1 MNDPKDRAS
10 ARLTDRLRKVRD
22 TVEEFQGVYNRS
34 LPVLTKDIEAVG
46 EISRALG
53 ELHKLSQQ
61 IYASSGAALG
71 HLLEQDLTELLD
83 SVQGV
88 SALAA
93 NLDVFLQSN
102 PALLAYVL
110 QNINRGIIREA
121 GKQLED
127 KALLKWIEELE
138 IVLNERDEANRIKG
152 DG

>member
-1 MNDPKDRAS
+1 MSDPKDRAS
-10 ARLTDRLRKVRD
+10 TRLTDRLRKVKD

-46 EISRALG
+46 DISRALG

-61 IYASSGAALG
+61 IYSSSGAALG
-71 HLLEQDLTELLD
+71 HLLEQDLSELLD